1 MKPGKI
7 ILLGIIGAVIIG
19 LLVVITTLLPTTF
32 ISQQSLIDVVGIVMF
47 ARLTLRPMNILPK
60 LFNIFYKKAHVKP
73 AWGMAT
79 TMRF

>member
-47 ARLTLRPMNILPK
+47 AG
-60 LFNIFYKKAHVKP
+60 FGFYIAKIRDKVKK
-73 AWGMAT
+73 
-79 TMRF
+79 